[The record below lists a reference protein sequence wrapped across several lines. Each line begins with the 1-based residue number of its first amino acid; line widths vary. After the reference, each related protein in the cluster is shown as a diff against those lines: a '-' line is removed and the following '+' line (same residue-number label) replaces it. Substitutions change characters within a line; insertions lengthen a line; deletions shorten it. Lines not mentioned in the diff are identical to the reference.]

1 MENTELPSGLL
12 HVNGEAEEWLR
23 RIAVGRSLANVP
35 DGIAFAL
42 AAMGFVQR
50 TGAASFEA
58 TPNGRAHLEARGIAH
73 MASHRD
79 RAPKRRFG

>member
-1 MENTELPSGLL
+1 MDDAQPVRSL

-23 RIAVGRSLANVP
+23 RIAIGRSIANVP

-42 AAMGFVQR
+42 AAMGFVRR
-50 TGAASFEA
+50 TAGGLFEA
-58 TPNGRAHLEARGIAH
+58 TSSGRTHLEERGIMH

-79 RAPKRRFG
+79 RTPKRRFG